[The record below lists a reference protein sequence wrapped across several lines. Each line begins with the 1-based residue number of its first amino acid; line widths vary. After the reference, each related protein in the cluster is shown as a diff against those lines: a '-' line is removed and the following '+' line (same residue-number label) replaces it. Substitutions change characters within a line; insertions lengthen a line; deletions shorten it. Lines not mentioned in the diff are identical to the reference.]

1 MTPENFCY
9 WLQGLLEVGNPYELD
24 NEQVGIIKDH
34 LALVFKKE
42 APTKITFQENPNQ
55 SILNSLKTVQWNM
68 PDGIKFTC

>member
-24 NEQVGIIKDH
+24 SEQVEIIKDH

-42 APTKITFQENPNQ
+42 TPTKITFKENPNQ
-55 SILNSLKTVQWNM
+55 SILNSLKTIQWDV
-68 PDGIKFTC
+68 PDGIKITC